1 MRHTKRPFT
10 PLRRAAARRY
20 APKTMSKAYAI
31 LNNFIVFEGVDG
43 SGTST
48 QLALLGERLRR
59 TGTAASLSAE
69 PTKGPIGRL
78 IREAL
83 AGRTPLEAETVARLF
98 AADRGE
104 HLNGAG
110 GIRETLQ
117 AGGIAVSDRY
127 VFSSLAYQG
136 LTCGDELPAALNAPF
151 PLPELLLFFDIRPEL
166 SLARLAG
173 RGERDIYENESFQA
187 RVDRAYR
194 DVIAAYRDT
203 GMRIAIIDA
212 SGTVDAVHE
221 ELWRAV
227 EPMVSRRARG

>member
-1 MRHTKRPFT
+1 
-10 PLRRAAARRY
+10 
-20 APKTMSKAYAI
+20 MSADRAI
-31 LNNFIVFEGVDG
+31 LSNFIVFEGVDG

-48 QLALLGERLRR
+48 QLALLGERLS
-59 TGTAASLSAE
+59 GAGISASVSAE

-110 GIRETLQ
+110 GIKETLK

-136 LTCGDELPAALNAPF
+136 LTCGEELPAALNAAF

-173 RGERDIYENESFQA
+173 RVERDIYENESFQA

-194 DVIAAYRDT
+194 AVIAAYRDR
-203 GMRIAIIDA
+203 GMRIAIVDA
-212 SGTVDAVHE
+212 SQPVGAVHE
-221 ELWRAV
+221 EVWRAV
-227 EPMVSRRARG
+227 EPIVARGRRA

>member
-1 MRHTKRPFT
+1 MKEPST

-20 APKTMSKAYAI
+20 APKTMSKAYTI
-31 LNNFIVFEGVDG
+31 LENFIVFEGVDG

-48 QLALLGERLRR
+48 QLELLGERLRVA
-59 TGTAASLSAE
+59 GAAASLSAE

-83 AGRTPLEAETVARLF
+83 AGRTPLEAESVARLF

-110 GIRETLQ
+110 GIRESLR
-117 AGGIAVSDRY
+117 AGNIAVSDRY

-136 LTCGDELPAALNAPF
+136 LTCGAELPAALNAPF

-173 RGERDIYENESFQA
+173 RGERDIYENESFQT

-194 DVIAAYRDT
+194 GVIAAYRDR
-203 GMRIAIIDA
+203 GMRIAIVDA
-212 SGTVDAVHE
+212 SQPVGAVHE
-221 ELWRAV
+221 EVWRAV
-227 EPMVSRRARG
+227 EPLVARARRA

>member
-1 MRHTKRPFT
+1 
-10 PLRRAAARRY
+10 
-20 APKTMSKAYAI
+20 MSADRAI
-31 LNNFIVFEGVDG
+31 LSNFIVFEGVDG

-48 QLALLGERLRR
+48 QLALLGERLS
-59 TGTAASLSAE
+59 GAGISASVSAE

-110 GIRETLQ
+110 GIRETLK

-136 LTCGDELPAALNAPF
+136 LTCGEELPAALNAAF

-173 RGERDIYENESFQA
+173 RVERDIYENESFQA

-194 DVIAAYRDT
+194 AVIAAYRDR
-203 GMRIAIIDA
+203 GMRIAIVDA
-212 SGTVDAVHE
+212 SQPVGAVHE
-221 ELWRAV
+221 EVWRAV
-227 EPMVSRRARG
+227 EPIVARARPA